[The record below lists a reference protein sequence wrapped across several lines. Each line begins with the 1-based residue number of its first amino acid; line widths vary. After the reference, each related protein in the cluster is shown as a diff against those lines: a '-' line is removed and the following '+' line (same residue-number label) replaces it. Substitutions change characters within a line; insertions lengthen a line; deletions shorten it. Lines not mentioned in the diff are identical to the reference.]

1 MTTTIEEFAID
12 HKQKRITVNGF
23 DFYLIMDGYYR
34 LDGGAMYGMVPK
46 PIWEKVEKHDEK
58 NRLYMAMNCLLAK
71 KGDKV
76 YLADVGIGE
85 KLDEKG
91 RDIFGI
97 EKEKS
102 LIEEMEEV
110 GITPDMVSHV
120 IPTHL
125 HFDHVGWIQDN
136 EGNLT
141 FPNAKYYIQK
151 IEWEEAQNPHVRFKA
166 SYLKNYYDKLAD
178 SEQFVLLDGDMQID
192 ENLSVK
198 LTPGH
203 SKGHQVVIID
213 AGKRK
218 FAHFGDVAA
227 LASQIRINWT
237 CGFDR
242 SPEETITNKI
252 PLLEQAHRENWIVM
266 TAHDRNIR
274 VGELEKVKNNFC
286 LKKIF

>member
-1 MTTTIEEFAID
+1 MTTTQLNVDIE
-12 HKQKRITVNGF
+12 KKKITIGDF
-23 DFYLIMDGYYR
+23 EFYLVMDGFYR

-46 PIWEKVEKHDEK
+46 PIWEKIEKTDER

-102 LIEEMEEV
+102 LIEEMADA
-110 GITPDMVSHV
+110 GITPDMVTHV

-125 HFDHVGWIQDN
+125 HFDHAGWIQDN
-136 EGNLT
+136 DGNLT
-141 FPNAKYYIQK
+141 FPNAKYYVQK
-151 IEWEEAQNPHVRFKA
+151 TEWDEALTPHVRFKA
-166 SYLKNYYDKLAD
+166 SYLKNYYNKLMNSD
-178 SEQFVLLDGDMQID
+178 QLVLLDGDTQID
-192 ENLSVK
+192 ENLSVV

-213 AGKRK
+213 GGERK
-218 FAHFGDVAA
+218 FAHLGDVAA
-227 LASQIRINWT
+227 LAPQIRINWT

-242 SPEETITNKI
+242 SPEDTITGKI
-252 PLLEQAHRENWIVM
+252 PLLERAFAENWLIM
-266 TAHDRNIR
+266 TAHDRTVR
-274 VGELEKVKNNFC
+274 VGELRKVKNNYC
-286 LKKIF
+286 LEKIL